1 MISPYQAC
9 YALVTLLAFGYF
21 AHVAGLF
28 AAHKNVLP
36 RVVDALLASFS
47 LGLSLMLIGWL
58 DSKAYPLYDG
68 KLLSSGVAFFNSA
81 RPPSPK
87 AFVVC
92 TASAFLVGTLLH
104 QLNATPGLNTQAIAL
119 SMILFVWKLS
129 GSNFSATVGLAIFL
143 AESGWKD
150 SWERPLFYLCCPWL
164 SGHGLLYAL
173 ALVLAVPRAHVRVY
187 LSQREWRRSLS
198 GAALSEGGTAV
209 ERPSA
214 AAVRARMREA
224 FTRLDTSGDGR
235 LDATEFKVAL
245 RSLMQLDLPI
255 EDCAS
260 IIHGIDQNGDGTL
273 DFDEFCQA
281 VDMKLEQQAGA
292 LEFTKLS
299 VLFYAKLK
307 HHTASHHEQISGHK
321 ATMATK
327 KSD

>member
-1 MISPYQAC
+1 MPETPPTLTLPAPSPHRRRVLSRGILGE
-9 YALVTLLAFGYF
+9 LVHLAQRAEAVHAVGD
-21 AHVAGLF
+21 AGL
-28 AAHKNVLP
+28 V
-36 RVVDALLASFS
+36 
-47 LGLSLMLIGWL
+47 
-58 DSKAYPLYDG
+58 
-68 KLLSSGVAFFNSA
+68 
-81 RPPSPK
+81 
-87 AFVVC
+87 
-92 TASAFLVGTLLH
+92 
-104 QLNATPGLNTQAIAL
+104 
-119 SMILFVWKLS
+119 
-129 GSNFSATVGLAIFL
+129 
-143 AESGWKD
+143 
-150 SWERPLFYLCCPWL
+150 
-164 SGHGLLYAL
+164 

-260 IIHGIDQNGDGTL
+260 IIHGVDQNGDGTL

>member
-1 MISPYQAC
+1 MEPFILIGPAQAC

-21 AHVAGLF
+21 AKSAGLF
-28 AAHKNVLP
+28 ASHKNVLP
-36 RVVDALLASFS
+36 RVVDALLASSS
-47 LGLSLMLIGWL
+47 LGASLMLIGWL
-58 DSKAYPLYDG
+58 SSNAYPLYDG
-68 KLLSSGVAFFNSA
+68 KMLSSGVAFFSTTQ
-81 RPPSPK
+81 PPSPK

-92 TASAFLVGTLLH
+92 SASAFLVGTLLH
-104 QLNATPGLNTQAIAL
+104 QLHAAPGLNTQAIAL

-164 SGHGLLYAL
+164 TGHALLYGLAL
-173 ALVLAVPRAHVRVY
+173 AFAVPRAHVRVY

-198 GAALSEGGTAV
+198 DAAVSRGRQAA

-214 AAVRARMREA
+214 SAVRARMREA

-255 EDCAS
+255 EECTS
-260 IIHGIDQNGDGTL
+260 IIRSIDQNGDGTL
-273 DFDEFCQA
+273 DFEEFCQA
-281 VDMKLEQQAGA
+281 VDMNVEQQAGV
-292 LEFTKLS
+292 TS
-299 VLFYAKLK
+299 VLFYARLK
-307 HHTASHHEQISGHK
+307 HQAAHKHELDSRQQG
-321 ATMATK
+321 MAPK